1 MPAAPAA
8 AKTRVEPAGLPAM
21 SVPPLLTGAYSVVDV
36 ETTGLSAIY
45 DRVIEVAVVAIEGN
59 EVVSRWST
67 LVDPG
72 VTVPPFITRLTGI
85 HAGMLRGRPTFAE
98 VAPRLREALGEGPL
112 VAHNASFDEPFLRHA
127 FTRTGERLELPRLC
141 TLRLAR
147 RLLPRLRSHRLDGLL
162 RHLGIEVGR
171 RHRALADA
179 EATAQLLLRLLPLAA
194 EQGAVDLNGLFRL
207 QDHPTGRRQRGVDEG
222 VLSALPSGH
231 GVYLLKDTEGH
242 VVYVGKSVHVRQRVR
257 EHLRGGSPDQPR
269 LRRRLDSIVDVEA
282 IETGSE
288 LEALFLESRLI
299 KRYLPDAN
307 LLQRNDRDYPF
318 IRIDLSDPY
327 PRLDATREP
336 PIDGALSF
344 GPFRRRATAA
354 AAAEVLR
361 EELGLRECSHPIRP
375 GQSACALLD
384 MGKCLGPCVGAVG
397 QVEYRAAVQQAADVL
412 RGRDGS
418 LLDRMVRRRDE
429 LAEELRFEEAAR
441 LRDRIRALEHVVG
454 SQRRLE
460 AVSERNLL
468 IVAPSRRPKARELF
482 FIRAGRLVH
491 QTTATTAT
499 RAATLARSLRT
510 VYQAI
515 GSNVVTRDVVDEMHL
530 LDGWLRRHSHELT
543 IVEVDPVDL
552 TPTLEQITAA
562 LRTRRRR
569 SDPAPSMLAPQ
580 V

>member
-1 MPAAPAA
+1 MPAHPAA
-8 AKTRVEPAGLPAM
+8 GETRVEPAGLPAM
-21 SVPPLLTGAYSVVDV
+21 SVPPLLTGPFSVVDV

-45 DRVIEVAVVAIEGN
+45 DRVIEVAVVSVEGN

-67 LVDPG
+67 LVDPR
-72 VTVPPFITRLTGI
+72 VPVPPFITRLTGI

-147 RLLPRLRSHRLDGLL
+147 RLLPRLRSYRLDGLL
-162 RHLGIEVGR
+162 HHLGIEVGR

-194 EQGAVDLNGLFRL
+194 EHGIVDLNELFRL
-207 QDHPTGRRQRGVDEG
+207 QDHAIGRRRRGVDEG

-231 GVYLLKDTEGH
+231 GVYLLKDADGH
-242 VVYVGKSVHVRQRVR
+242 VVYIGKSVHVRQRVR
-257 EHLRGGSPDQPR
+257 EHLRGGSPDQPV

-336 PIDGALSF
+336 PTDGELS
-344 GPFRRRATAA
+344 
-354 AAAEVLR
+354 
-361 EELGLRECSHPIRP
+361 
-375 GQSACALLD
+375 
-384 MGKCLGPCVGAVG
+384 
-397 QVEYRAAVQQAADVL
+397 
-412 RGRDGS
+412 
-418 LLDRMVRRRDE
+418 
-429 LAEELRFEEAAR
+429 
-441 LRDRIRALEHVVG
+441 
-454 SQRRLE
+454 
-460 AVSERNLL
+460 
-468 IVAPSRRPKARELF
+468 
-482 FIRAGRLVH
+482 
-491 QTTATTAT
+491 
-499 RAATLARSLRT
+499 
-510 VYQAI
+510 
-515 GSNVVTRDVVDEMHL
+515 
-530 LDGWLRRHSHELT
+530 
-543 IVEVDPVDL
+543 
-552 TPTLEQITAA
+552 
-562 LRTRRRR
+562 
-569 SDPAPSMLAPQ
+569 
-580 V
+580 

>member
-1 MPAAPAA
+1 MP
-8 AKTRVEPAGLPAM
+8 
-21 SVPPLLTGAYSVVDV
+21 VPPLFTGAFSVVDV

-45 DRVIEVAVVAIEGN
+45 DRVIEVAVVSVEGG

-67 LVDPG
+67 LVDPR
-72 VTVPPFITRLTGI
+72 VALPPFITRLTGI
-85 HAGMLRGRPTFAE
+85 QAGMLRGRPTFAE

-127 FTRTGERLELPRLC
+127 FTRTGARLELPRLC

-147 RLLPRLRSHRLDGLL
+147 RLLPRLRSYGLEALL
-162 RHLGIEVGR
+162 RHLDIEVGH
-171 RHRALADA
+171 RHRALPDA

-194 EQGAVDLNGLFRL
+194 EHGIADLNGLLRL
-207 QDHPTGRRQRGVDEG
+207 QNHSIGRRPRGVDES

-231 GVYLLKDTEGH
+231 GVYLLKDAEGH

-269 LRRRLDSIVDVEA
+269 LRRRLSSIVDVEA

-327 PRLDATREP
+327 PRLEATLEP
-336 PIDGALSF
+336 PTDGELAF

-354 AAAEVLR
+354 AAAQLVR
-361 EELGLRECSHPIRP
+361 EELGLRECSDPIRP

-397 QVEYRAAVQQAADVL
+397 QVEYRAAVQRQQT
-412 RGRDGS
+412 S
-418 LLDRMVRRRDE
+418 C
-429 LAEELRFEEAAR
+429 EATTAR
-441 LRDRIRALEHVVG
+441 SWTGWSSVG
-454 SQRRLE
+454 TSWPKSC
-460 AVSERNLL
+460 A
-468 IVAPSRRPKARELF
+468 SRRPP
-482 FIRAGRLVH
+482 GC
-491 QTTATTAT
+491 ATGS
-499 RAATLARSLRT
+499 ARSSTSWGASAVSRLC
-510 VYQAI
+510 
-515 GSNVVTRDVVDEMHL
+515 
-530 LDGWLRRHSHELT
+530 
-543 IVEVDPVDL
+543 
-552 TPTLEQITAA
+552 
-562 LRTRRRR
+562 
-569 SDPAPSMLAPQ
+569 PSETC
-580 V
+580 